1 MTEYIT
7 GARGTGKTKKLLEFC
22 HDKEDVI
29 LVTQNARA
37 MKVKAKSY
45 GYNVNIIDASE
56 VDETNLYNKKV
67 ALHDFDYFIE
77 RFFDFKGANIVAATV
92 STEEQ

>member
-1 MTEYIT
+1 MAEYIT

-22 HDKEDVI
+22 HNKEDVV

-37 MKVKAKSY
+37 MRVKAKSY
-45 GYNVNIIDASE
+45 GYNVNIIDVNE

-67 ALHDFDYFIE
+67 ALHDLDYFIE
-77 RFFDFKGANIVAATV
+77 RYFDFQGADIVVATV
-92 STEEQ
+92 RTEEQ

>member
-1 MTEYIT
+1 MAEYIT

-22 HDKEDVI
+22 HDKDDVI

-37 MKVKAKSY
+37 MRVKAKSY

-56 VDETNLYNKKV
+56 VDETNLYNKKI
-67 ALHDFDYFIE
+67 ALHDLDYFVNNC
-77 RFFDFKGANIVAATV
+77 FDFQGANIVAATV
-92 STEEQ
+92 RTEE

>member
-22 HDKEDVI
+22 HDKDDVI

-37 MKVKAKSY
+37 MRVKANSY

-67 ALHDFDYFIE
+67 ALHDLDYFVNNC
-77 RFFDFKGANIVAATV
+77 FDFQGANIVAATV
-92 STEEQ
+92 RTEE

>member
-1 MTEYIT
+1 MAEYIT

-22 HDKEDVI
+22 HDKDDVI

-37 MKVKAKSY
+37 MRVKAKSY

-67 ALHDFDYFIE
+67 ALHDLDYFVNNC
-77 RFFDFKGANIVAATV
+77 FDFQGANIVAVTV
-92 STEEQ
+92 RTEE

>member
-22 HDKEDVI
+22 HDKEDVV

-37 MKVKAKSY
+37 MRVKAKSY
-45 GYNVNIIDASE
+45 GYNVNIIDACE

-67 ALHDFDYFIE
+67 ALHDLDYFVNNC
-77 RFFDFKGANIVAATV
+77 FDFQGANIIVATV
-92 STEEQ
+92 RTEE

>member
-22 HDKEDVI
+22 HDKKDVV

-37 MKVKAKSY
+37 MRVKAKSY
-45 GYNVNIIDASE
+45 GYNVNIIDACE

-67 ALHDFDYFIE
+67 ALHDLDYFVNNC
-77 RFFDFKGANIVAATV
+77 FDFQGANVVAATV
-92 STEEQ
+92 RTEE

>member
-1 MTEYIT
+1 MAEYIT

-22 HDKEDVI
+22 HDKDDVI

-37 MKVKAKSY
+37 MRVKAKSY

-56 VDETNLYNKKV
+56 VDKTNLYNKKV
-67 ALHDFDYFIE
+67 ALHDLDYFVNNC
-77 RFFDFKGANIVAATV
+77 FDFQGANIVAATV
-92 STEEQ
+92 RTEE

>member
-37 MKVKAKSY
+37 MRVKAKSY
-45 GYNVNIIDASE
+45 GYNVNIIDAYE
-56 VDETNLYNKKV
+56 ADETNLYNKKV
-67 ALHDFDYFIE
+67 ALHNLDYFIDTH
-77 RFFDFKGANIVAATV
+77 FDFQGANIVAATV
-92 STEEQ
+92 RTEE

>member
-22 HDKEDVI
+22 HDKDVI

-37 MKVKAKSY
+37 MRVKAKSY

-67 ALHDFDYFIE
+67 ALHDLDYFVE
-77 RFFDFKGANIVAATV
+77 RFFDFQGANIVAATV
-92 STEEQ
+92 RTEE

>member
-1 MTEYIT
+1 MAEYIT

-22 HDKEDVI
+22 HDKDDVI

-37 MKVKAKSY
+37 MRVKAKSY

-67 ALHDFDYFIE
+67 ALHDLDYFVNNC
-77 RFFDFKGANIVAATV
+77 FDFQGANIIAATV
-92 STEEQ
+92 RTEE